1 MANWSAFTLT
11 DKGLA
16 LQAKVNAG
24 STELKFTKFVIG
36 SGVPSGT
43 INSMTELAHKEM
55 DVPINQIS
63 VEKNTV
69 TMSGVITNTDVS
81 VGFTL
86 QEFGL
91 NATDPD
97 EGEIL
102 YGVMTDPNPD
112 FIPAEGT
119 ATVVSQEFEL
129 HLTVSNTGNVSAV
142 LDPTALVTKAML
154 DAHDANESAHQK
166 AFEKHNKDESAHPF
180 LLKKIT
186 TDISTHNTSNT
197 AHQDIRQKITDLGNP
212 VVNVE
217 EKGGVVNVTKSNGD
231 KNQFYSGLNILQRNK
246 KYEVGDIAYSPNL
259 KSYQYLECITA
270 GTTGD
275 TEPDFS
281 AVTTGGVIN
290 DGTLR
295 FILRTIK
302 DTAMTGD
309 IAFRPYVAPGWV
321 KAVGDTVNRADY
333 PTLTKFAD
341 DYDLWT
347 DTPAEEPWKFGNGDG
362 STTMMLPDYRERII
376 QGGDTVEAREA
387 GLPDIQGSII
397 ASREGATGAFKNTTP
412 NKNSALGYDT
422 HYVDMNTNNFKA
434 SRYNSI
440 YGASTTVQPPTI
452 VLIPQIKI

>member
-43 INSMTELAHKEM
+43 INAMTELAHKEM

-69 TMSGVITNTDVS
+69 TMSGVITNTGVS

-142 LDPTALVTKAML
+142 LDPAALVTKAML

-166 AFEKHNKDESAHPF
+166 AFEKHNKDEAAHPF

-186 TDISTHNTSNT
+186 TDISTHNSATN
-197 AHQDIRQKITDLGNP
+197 AHLDIRQKITDDISAHNELSTAHP
-212 VVNVE
+212 SMDFV
-217 EKGGVVNVTKSNGD
+217 KSLSSAD
-231 KNQFYSGLNILQRNK
+231 DGLHYTMRN
-246 KYEVGDIAYSPNL
+246 EDEDRVIDIVSVGD
-259 KSYQYLECITA
+259 
-270 GTTGD
+270 
-275 TEPDFS
+275 
-281 AVTTGGVIN
+281 V
-290 DGTLR
+290 
-295 FILRTIK
+295 
-302 DTAMTGD
+302 
-309 IAFRPYVAPGWV
+309 AFRYKLAPGWV
-321 KAVGDTVNRADY
+321 KANGATVKRSDY
-333 PTLTKFAD
+333 PRLVQFA
-341 DYDLWT
+341 T
-347 DTPAEEPWKFGNGDG
+347 DNGLFTSSPTSNPQLFGQGDG
-362 STTMMLPDYRERII
+362 NTTFVLPDLRNRFIE
-376 QGGDTVEAREA
+376 GGDTVGVKSA
-387 GLPDIQGSII
+387 GLPDIQGSIT
-397 ASREGATGAFKNTTP
+397 ACRDSAKGAFTNTTP
-412 NKNSALGYDT
+412 NRNSALGYDT
-422 HYVDMNTNNFKA
+422 SYVDMNTNDFKA
-434 SRYNSI
+434 SRYNPI
-440 YGASTTVQPPTI
+440 YGASTTVQPPAI
-452 VLIPQIKI
+452 VLIPQIKY